1 MKKIFLASVALAV
14 SFLLF
19 ADDYSKEIKR
29 LAQDKKKIA
38 EIEKRLSADE
48 KDCIKK
54 PQNLALEVLKELQI
68 YCDTRESLRN
78 RLPHMKELLA
88 DYEERLTDFNKECG
102 KSGDAAL
109 CENSEIALL
118 KSADE
123 LNSERE
129 NFDRDLELL
138 DSSAKKAKR
147 INEEQNEI
155 ARREFDQNI
164 GDNLRAKKGLIS
176 AIQDSLKRDD
186 KLFKLSKSQT
196 ISARNTSN
204 YAKNSAD
211 ALILNLERLLKMNAE
226 LSAFTQTMQKKVSQA
241 EDLCIKKHDAAK
253 CQAIEKEME
262 SLFATANEKLDQY
275 KSEKSKSGPLE
286 DDFHRD
292 LLKDIAAKTE
302 NAKQTM
308 LSYIKSLEEQNGHLK
323 QRLGTS
329 DNDIEVVKSRNNR
342 QLLKTY
348 TGLVDTMKKLE
359 KESSEFIV
367 FFKDANQRIDAF
379 NSKCTQNRSELSSE
393 CRIEGDKI
401 VSEVNQTMEKV
412 SKYANDFNQLNKD
425 LNDFAKKF
433 N

>member
-1 MKKIFLASVALAV
+1 MKKIFLASVALAF
-14 SFLLF
+14 SISLF
-19 ADDYSKEIKR
+19 ADDYSNEIKR

-48 KDCIKK
+48 KDCVEK

-88 DYEERLTDFNKECG
+88 DYEERLADFNKECG
-102 KSGDAAL
+102 KGGDAAL
-109 CENSEIALL
+109 CENSEITLL

-129 NFDRDLELL
+129 NFDRDLVLL

-196 ISARNTSN
+196 ISAKNTSN

-211 ALILNLERLLKMNAE
+211 ALILNLDKLLKMNAE
-226 LSAFTQTMQKKVSQA
+226 LFAFTQTMQKKVSQA

-262 SLFATANEKLDQY
+262 ALFATANEKLDQY

-379 NSKCTQNRSELSSE
+379 NSKCTQNKSELSSE

-401 VSEVNQTMEKV
+401 VSEVNQMMEKV
-412 SKYANDFNQLNKD
+412 SKYAKDFNKLNND

-433 N
+433 K